1 LSKARLDALVEEA
14 TTDAYNEGEQIVGFL
29 TLIDGSLA
37 TFTSHA
43 QAFVSEPMALS
54 NDPIVL
60 KACVLGPNGP
70 RFKVKA
76 VQEIVVSILYGEDCA

>member
-1 LSKARLDALVEEA
+1 MNSRDHIKSLPFCRARATLRNALSIQQLLR
-14 TTDAYNEGEQIVGFL
+14 
-29 TLIDGSLA
+29 A
-37 TFTSHA
+37 TFTSHT

-76 VQEIVVSILYGEDCA
+76 VQGIVVNLSYGEDCA